1 MRTTMFA
8 ICTGAVALALAAC
21 GGRSA
26 STVALPNLGPDM
38 TIEANLPKDTIGEEL
53 GSQGLYT
60 INSSVWKA
68 TLSGFTQVARS
79 QALGF
84 PPGTKLTIH
93 NLSKTT
99 THTLDV
105 VKVIAKAPADFPS
118 GVKLSIPAKGD
129 GKLEAGYASGPI
141 KPGGSVTVTLVKA
154 GVYLIGCAYHYK
166 DGMRDVLVVGTHA
179 TPGPQATATPAGGGS
194 GSGSGSGWGG

>member
-1 MRTTMFA
+1 MLTRIFA
-8 ICTGAVALALAAC
+8 VCIGAVALALAGC

-26 STVALPNLGPDM
+26 STVALPNLGPDI
-38 TIEANLPKDTIGEEL
+38 TIEANMPKDSIGEKL

-60 INSSVWKA
+60 VNSAAWKA
-68 TLSGFTQVARS
+68 TLSGFTQVMRS

-93 NLSKTT
+93 NLSTTT

-105 VKVIAKAPADFPS
+105 VKVITKAPADFPS
-118 GVKLSIPAKGD
+118 GVKLSIPAKGS
-129 GKLEAGYASGPI
+129 GKLETGYASGPI

-166 DGMRDVLVVGTHA
+166 DGMRDVLVVATHA
-179 TPGPQATATPAGGGS
+179 TPGPQATPTPVGGGS
-194 GSGSGSGWGG
+194 GSGSGSGW